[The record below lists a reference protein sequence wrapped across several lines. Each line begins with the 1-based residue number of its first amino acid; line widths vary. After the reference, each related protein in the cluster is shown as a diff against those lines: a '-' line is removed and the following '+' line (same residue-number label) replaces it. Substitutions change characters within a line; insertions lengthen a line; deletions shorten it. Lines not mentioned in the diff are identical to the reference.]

1 MSTKQKTQ
9 KENSQLVSLTLVGIV
24 MAALVGYMVIFVTP
38 IAGEIPVEITEEV
51 EILVVTEKGVVFET
65 STGVSVVTDK
75 YSGEPGDIIKV
86 TYTVPAKYLDAKIRQ
101 MASFEAFHPDS

>member
-9 KENSQLVSLTLVGIV
+9 KEYSQLVSLTVVGIV

-51 EILVVTEKGVVFET
+51 EILVVTQKGVVFET

-75 YSGEPGDIIKV
+75 YSGEPGDIIEV
-86 TYTVPAKYLDAKIRQ
+86 TYSVPAKYLDDKRQ
-101 MASFEAFHPDS
+101 QQASFDAFHPDS

>member
-9 KENSQLVSLTLVGIV
+9 IKNRQLVSLTTVGIV
-24 MAALVGYMVIFVTP
+24 MAAIVGYMMIFVTP
-38 IAGEIPVEITEEV
+38 IAGEIPVEFTEEV
-51 EILVVTEKGVVFET
+51 EILAVTEKGVVVEP
-65 STGVSVVTDK
+65 STGVPMVTDK

>member
-9 KENSQLVSLTLVGIV
+9 IKNRQLVSLTTVGIV
-24 MAALVGYMVIFVTP
+24 MAAIVGYMVIFVTP

-51 EILVVTEKGVVFET
+51 EILAVTQKGVVFET

-75 YSGEPGDIIKV
+75 YSGEPGDIIEV
-86 TYTVPAKYLDAKIRQ
+86 TYSVPVKYLDDKRRLQ
-101 MASFEAFHPDS
+101 ASFDAFHPDF

>member
-51 EILVVTEKGVVFET
+51 EILAVTQKE
-65 STGVSVVTDK
+65 S
-75 YSGEPGDIIKV
+75 
-86 TYTVPAKYLDAKIRQ
+86 YLKHLL
-101 MASFEAFHPDS
+101 ECP